1 MHKVAQAFPPEDG
14 FLTDD
19 ERIALEMRSAQ
30 PPPGGLD
37 HRRIL

>member
-1 MHKVAQAFPPEDG
+1 MHKVAQDFPPDDG

-19 ERIALEMRSAQ
+19 ERLALEMRYAQ
-30 PPPGGLD
+30 PPPGGPD